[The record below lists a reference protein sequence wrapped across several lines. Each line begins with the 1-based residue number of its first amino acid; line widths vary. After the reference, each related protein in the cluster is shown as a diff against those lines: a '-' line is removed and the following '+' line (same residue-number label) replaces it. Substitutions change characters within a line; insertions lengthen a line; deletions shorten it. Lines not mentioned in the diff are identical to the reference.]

1 MALGETQ
8 QILEAIKRSTRPLI
22 CVPRSA
28 GADGYASAIGLARV
42 LEKLDKKADIVAADG
57 TAPKNLHF
65 LPGHEKVSTVLENLR
80 RFVIEIDAS
89 RTKVDE
95 LTYEMKDDK
104 LVIHLSP
111 KKGFWDAKDL
121 NVSSSGYRYDLIVCL
136 GAADLESCAH
146 LYSDHPDFF
155 YRTPILN
162 IDHRAENE
170 HFGQLN
176 VVDLTAV
183 SVSEVVHDLVEA
195 IEPGLLD
202 EEVVTALLTGMISK
216 TKSFKTKNVSPKTL
230 QTASKLVAKGARRE
244 AIVHNLYRTR
254 SVPTLRL
261 WGRALARLKVDAAAS
276 FVWTLLSQ
284 QDFLHAGAEE
294 ADLPDVIEELIA
306 STPDAKVVALI
317 YETAAHEIVAIIR
330 AERPTDVLAL
340 TAALRP
346 TGTREEVRVAF
357 PDKTIVQAE
366 KEIVA
371 CLTKKP
377 A

>member
-65 LPGHEKVSTVLENLR
+65 LPGHEKVSPVLENLR

>member
-8 QILEAIKRSTRPLI
+8 QILEAIKRSSRPLI

-57 TAPKNLHF
+57 ATPKNLHF
-65 LPGHEKVSTVLENLR
+65 LPGHEKVSPALENLR

-104 LVIHLSP
+104 LIIHLSP

-230 QTASKLVAKGARRE
+230 QTASKLVAKGAKRE

-261 WGRALARLKVDAAAS
+261 WGRALARLKVDAASS

>member
-8 QILEAIKRSTRPLI
+8 QILEAIKRSSRPLI

-42 LEKLDKKADIVAADG
+42 LERLDKKADIVAADG
-57 TAPKNLHF
+57 TTPKNLHF
-65 LPGHEKVSTVLENLR
+65 LPGHEKVSPALENLR

-136 GAADLESCAH
+136 GAADLESCSH

-162 IDHRAENE
+162 VDHRAENE

-202 EEVVTALLTGMISK
+202 EETVTALLTGMISK
-216 TKSFKTKNVSPKTL
+216 TKSFKTRNVSPKTL
-230 QTASKLVAKGARRE
+230 QTASKMVAKGARRDD
-244 AIVHNLYRTR
+244 IVHHLYRTR

-261 WGRALARLKVDAAAS
+261 WGRALARLKVDSAAS

-306 STPDAKVVALI
+306 STPDAKTVALI
-317 YETAAHEIVAIIR
+317 YETAAHEIVAIVRTEKPPSEIR
-330 AERPTDVLAL
+330 L
-340 TAALRP
+340 
-346 TGTREEVRVAF
+346 AF
-357 PDKTIVQAE
+357 PGKTIVQAE
-366 KEIVA
+366 REIVEQQ
-371 CLTKKP
+371 TKKP